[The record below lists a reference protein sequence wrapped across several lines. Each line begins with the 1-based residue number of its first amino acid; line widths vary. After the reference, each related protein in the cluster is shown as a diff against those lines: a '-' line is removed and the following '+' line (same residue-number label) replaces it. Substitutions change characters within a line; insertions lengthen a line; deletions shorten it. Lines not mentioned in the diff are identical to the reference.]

1 MAALLIGVTIIMV
14 PHRADA
20 AEPAEAPRQ
29 VWTAAEAEMAQEIAD
44 GVPLK
49 DIIDSSVKAGSRIDE
64 VVISAIKVGAN
75 PSLVVSIS
83 ITGGYAAQTVVKAAL
98 DAGVPYDIVL
108 NSVKNAGPNK
118 KPTAIDEVV
127 AAAVKFGVDPYLVV
141 HSTIS
146 TGYPAQIVIKTALN
160 AGAPLNDVVKAAVDA
175 GAEKRSIYAG
185 AADAGK
191 SPAAVKRALL
201 AASIPLASAVMTPA
215 KKPATTPSDELTITS
230 APAIFGIGGIVLSQS
245 PAWALPTISADTV
258 PVTVNAFLALA
269 ETFSDNARFTS
280 AGTKESDS
288 LTTITP
294 GVRLRLPF
302 RAHVAEAELYGVMN
316 YYKTNKDLNVND
328 IHIGLSAD
336 FKVTDPFTLRI
347 ADTFDKGHESLS
359 SSPTGSQEVFRTNV
373 LAASAAY
380 QFTENFKALVD
391 YGMSTWRFDTA
402 KFRDRDE
409 NGLTGTVSYKVLSK
423 MWLFMEYG
431 GRNIAYSDKT
441 LDLDSTVSTLQ
452 AGLTWDI
459 SSRSKGTIKAG
470 LAQKNFTSS
479 AKTDG
484 TVKVG
489 SADVRHD
496 FTSDTTVVLTAERS
510 LKEPNI
516 QGMDYFISTGGYA
529 DLTQRFLQKW
539 AVMIRGAAVQDN
551 YFIRTDRSTLG
562 GIGLKHRTKDWLEF
576 AVDYNW
582 RSRHSDDPG
591 YNYTEQ
597 SAIIKVSASI

>member
-1 MAALLIGVTIIMV
+1 
-14 PHRADA
+14 
-20 AEPAEAPRQ
+20 
-29 VWTAAEAEMAQEIAD
+29 
-44 GVPLK
+44 
-49 DIIDSSVKAGSRIDE
+49 
-64 VVISAIKVGAN
+64 
-75 PSLVVSIS
+75 
-83 ITGGYAAQTVVKAAL
+83 
-98 DAGVPYDIVL
+98 
-108 NSVKNAGPNK
+108 
-118 KPTAIDEVV
+118 
-127 AAAVKFGVDPYLVV
+127 
-141 HSTIS
+141 
-146 TGYPAQIVIKTALN
+146 VIKTALN
-160 AGAPLNDVVKAAVDA
+160 AGAPLNDVVRAAVDA
-175 GAEKRSIYAG
+175 GADRRPIYAG

-191 SPAAVKRALL
+191 SPAAVKRALS
-201 AASIPLASAVMTPA
+201 AARNPLVATVITPS

-230 APAIFGIGGIVLSQS
+230 APAIFGIGGIVLS
-245 PAWALPTISADTV
+245 PAPVWALPTYLADTV
-258 PVTVNAFLALA
+258 PVTINAFLSLT

-280 AGTKESDS
+280 AGTKESDT

-302 RAHVAEAELYGVMN
+302 QAHLAEAELYGVMN

-328 IHIGLSAD
+328 SHIGLSAD
-336 FKVTDPFTLRI
+336 FKVTDPFKLRI
-347 ADTFDKGHESLS
+347 ADTFDNGHESLS

-409 NGLTGTVSYKVLSK
+409 NGLAGTVSYKVLPK
-423 MWLFMEYG
+423 TWLFMEYG

-452 AGLTWDI
+452 AGMIWDI
-459 SSRSKGTIKAG
+459 SSRSKGSIKAG
-470 LAQKNFTSS
+470 LARKNLTSS

-489 SADVRHD
+489 SVDVRHD
-496 FTSDTTVVLTAERS
+496 FTKDTTVVLTAARS
-510 LKEPNI
+510 LNEPNI
-516 QGMDYFISTGGYA
+516 QGMNYFISTGGYA

-551 YFIRTDRSTLG
+551 YSIRTDRTTLG
-562 GIGLKHRTKDWLEF
+562 GIGFKHRTKDWLEF

-591 YNYTEQ
+591 YNYTEH
-597 SAIIKVSASI
+597 SAIIKVSASM